1 MTKGEIDMKV
11 HFRMAAA
18 VILAFASLIG
28 FASCAIN
35 PEDTTTESYVYHP
48 ADETTVSSDAE
59 KDPSAA
65 DALNADTSWKTNFD
79 VSYTYFN
86 KSQSDDAIRVHEM
99 RSEKYFSAEDI
110 DSGDTLYYKENG
122 KNIDS
127 YVIVPDGEEQ
137 VHSVINGKNLNDLSS
152 TFMKLSDVDPGLPS
166 LANVMYMYD
175 EDVAGRTC
183 SKYIQRAYA
192 DGEATGTVYVWI
204 DAEYGFAAKGEVY
217 DENTVLTASWEVTS
231 FAVGAVKDADVEIDL
246 ASYKIVEG

>member
-11 HFRMAAA
+11 HFRTAAA

-28 FASCAIN
+28 FASCSKT
-35 PEDTTTESYVYHP
+35 PETTTTESYVYHP
-48 ADETTVSSDAE
+48 ADETTTSSDKENSPAG
-59 KDPSAA
+59 S
-65 DALNADTSWKTNFD
+65 DALNVDPSWKANFD

-86 KSQSDDAIRVHEM
+86 KSQSEDAIRVHEK

-127 YVIVPDGEEQ
+127 YVIVPGGEEQ
-137 VHSVINGKNLNDLSS
+137 VHSVIDGKKLNDLSS
-152 TFMKLSDVDPGLPS
+152 TFMKLSDVDPDLPV

-175 EDVAGRTC
+175 EDVAGRAC

-192 DGEATGTVYVWI
+192 DGEATGTVYVWV

-217 DENTVLTASWEVTS
+217 DANTVLTASWEVTS
-231 FAVGAVKDADVEIDL
+231 FAAGAVKDADVEMDL
-246 ASYKIVEG
+246 SSYKIVEG